1 MVDKFIVVRWLLSHV
16 SVLREISAI
25 VAGWSDAAGLS
36 AKLEIVY
43 KVSQALL
50 PVIESFPLF
59 QAQAVP
65 VTAEEA
71 EEELR
76 QVEALAIPIPILI
89 NVIAPIVVSLIRIL
103 MARRD
108 EE

>member
-1 MVDKFIVVRWLLSHV
+1 MVDKFIVVRWLLNHV

-25 VAGWSDAAGLS
+25 VAGWSDATGLS
-36 AKLEIVY
+36 EKLEIVY
-43 KVSQALL
+43 RVAQALL

-59 QAQAVP
+59 QAQAIP

-71 EEELR
+71 DEELKT
-76 QVEALAIPIPILI
+76 VEAMGLPIPILI
-89 NVIAPIVVSLIRIL
+89 NVIAPMVVSLSRIL
-103 MARRD
+103 MTRD

>member
-1 MVDKFIVVRWLLSHV
+1 MIDKFIVVRWLLNHV

-36 AKLEIVY
+36 EKLEIVY
-43 KVSQALL
+43 RVAQALL
-50 PVIESFPLF
+50 PVIESFPMF
-59 QAQAVP
+59 QSQALP

-71 EEELR
+71 DEELKT
-76 QVEALAIPIPILI
+76 VEAMGLPIPILI

-103 MARRD
+103 MTRD

>member
-1 MVDKFIVVRWLLSHV
+1 MIDKFIVVRWLLNHV
-16 SVLREISAI
+16 SVLREIAAI

-36 AKLEIVY
+36 EKLEIVY
-43 KVSQALL
+43 RVAQTLL

-59 QAQAVP
+59 QAQALP
-65 VTAEEA
+65 VTSEEA
-71 EEELR
+71 DEELKT
-76 QVEALAIPIPILI
+76 VEAMGLPIPILI

-103 MARRD
+103 MTRD